1 VIVALSFRVSP
12 QLAIWSLVF
21 LVALHKL
28 EYFLNSKII
37 GERIKNPVWL
47 TLLGLIIGER
57 LMGIP
62 GMILAPVVLNFIKVE
77 ASKIEIPG
85 VTARRAQRAAD
96 AEEEDEE
103 LDPA

>member
-1 VIVALSFRVSP
+1 M
-12 QLAIWSLVF
+12 AIASLIF
-21 LVALHKL
+21 LVVLHKT

-37 GERIKNPVWL
+37 GDRIKNPVWL

-77 ASKIEIPG
+77 ASTIE
-85 VTARRAQRAAD
+85 VQTAAPTRIKD
-96 AEEEDEE
+96 
-103 LDPA
+103 LDTPEFNERERSETVNS